1 MTTKEWLNRGY
12 NINKEIEQLVCAKER
27 AEALAG
33 KVTSPINDVR
43 VQSGT
48 SNANEDKFIKVADY
62 SLVIHRRISK
72 LLEIQ
77 REIVQA
83 ISEVEDSTLRAILT
97 ARYVNFK
104 AWDKISEEMHFD
116 VDCKYIFKL
125 HRKALREIEKNKIG
139 H

>member
-12 NINKEIEQLVCAKER
+12 NINKEIEQLVCAKDR
-27 AEALAG
+27 AETLAG
-33 KVTSPINDVR
+33 KVTSSISDVR
-43 VQSGT
+43 VRSGT

-97 ARYVNFK
+97 ARYINFQK
-104 AWDKISEEMHFD
+104 WEEIADYMNLDKRWVHR
-116 VDCKYIFKL
+116 L
-125 HRKALREIEKNKIG
+125 HNRALSKIR